1 MSAFGDGSV
10 LFVATAIVFGLVMM
24 FFVRKLS
31 GGKMEMT
38 STSFV
43 LTLLVPL
50 IVGTGLLAM
59 GSFLEVHEAP
69 ALCGEYCHAMEPI
82 YDSYNNPG
90 NNSLISGHADRGVT
104 CLDCHTGPG
113 WKGQIDVWL
122 DVPNEA
128 WQEITGGYDPEN
140 LGSGDVHPLHCQ
152 KCHDGGEAYVPGPVT
167 TAINTTT
174 DPHDDDRHCGDCH
187 EAHEG
192 GVGQTPDACAV
203 CHGLE
208 VEDFLLAQEKHGER
222 TGGECLDC
230 HDRSHPEDAQISF
243 SEFPDLVTP
252 EFCSDCHVGEY
263 LALNKTATPLAHEL
277 YGDCTSC
284 HNEHEPSIPIHEM
297 LPPYDDCGQCHLAM
311 DRMGGIHNRT
321 KISYVEVANIQND
334 FCDACHHGEV
344 SRLDRSAIHDS
355 LDCVSCHG
363 DHGLRVDFEECTSCH
378 GDDLPPWHVEDTI
391 GCNWEYCH
399 GDNFYH

>member
-10 LFVATAIVFGLVMM
+10 LFLVTAIVVGLVIL
-24 FFVRKLS
+24 FIVKSLN
-31 GGKMEMT
+31 GKEMKIS
-38 STSFV
+38 STSFI

-50 IVGTGLLAM
+50 IFGTGLLAL

-82 YDSYNNPG
+82 YNSYNDPG

-128 WQEITGGYDPEN
+128 WQEITGGYDPDN
-140 LGSGDVHPLHCQ
+140 LGGDVSPLHCT
-152 KCHDGGEAYVPGPVT
+152 KCHDGGVAFVPGPVT
-167 TAINTTT
+167 TAIGTTV
-174 DPHDDDRHCGDCH
+174 DPHDARRHCGDCH

-208 VEDFLLAQEKHGER
+208 VNNFLLAQEKHGER
-222 TGGECLDC
+222 TGGLCLDC
-230 HDRSHPEDAQISF
+230 HDRSHPEDAQIPF
-243 SEFPDLVTP
+243 SEFPDLISP
-252 EFCSDCHVGEY
+252 EFCSDCHAGEFR
-263 LALNKTATPLAHEL
+263 ALNTTESTLAHEL
-277 YGDCTSC
+277 YGDCTKC
-284 HNEHEPSIPIHEM
+284 HAEHEPATPIHDME
-297 LPPYDDCGQCHLAM
+297 PPFDDCVQCHVAIEK
-311 DRMGGIHNRT
+311 MGGIHNRT
-321 KISYVEVANIQND
+321 LITYQSVRGIENS
-334 FCDACHHGEV
+334 FCRDCHPGEYTG
-344 SRLDRSAIHDS
+344 LIFNPPHDEM
-355 LDCVSCHG
+355 DCVSCHA
-363 DHGLRVDFEECTSCH
+363 DHGLLVKFRDCVVCH
-378 GDDLPPWHVEDTI
+378 GTDLPVWHVEDTI

-399 GDNFYH
+399 GDDFYH